1 MEKVRNVFETLILA
15 IVNLLLCL
23 GGELRFV
30 SPPLSRPDIYCEGLP
45 WLVEARDNRSL
56 FVLTWGTVLPRD
68 PATTTQMA
76 EIAKCPTTNRLLL
89 YSGWPPRLHKVVC
102 PADPGT
108 KEYILHVFSE
118 EWLGEERS
126 MVRSIVSR

>member
-1 MEKVRNVFETLILA
+1 MI
-15 IVNLLLCL
+15 

-56 FVLTWGTVLPRD
+56 FVLTWGWLLPLE
-68 PATTTQMA
+68 PASVM
-76 EIAKCPTTNRLLL
+76 EPSEVVKCPTSNRLLL

-102 PADPGT
+102 PADPGSR
-108 KEYILHVFSE
+108 EYTVHVFSE
-118 EWLGEERS
+118 EWLGSDDRAL
-126 MVRSIVSR
+126 VS